1 MSEIIST
8 SVSAAAIFCSEDILG
23 WPPKR
28 KDIVM
33 VDGALGVGTGFRAGG
48 YQYLRSFDMKRV
60 GIVDPMNTYRVVEL
74 VGVDRDD

>member
-33 VDGALGVGTGFRAGG
+33 VDGGWVWE
-48 YQYLRSFDMKRV
+48 RV
-60 GIVDPMNTYRVVEL
+60 GAGDN
-74 VGVDRDD
+74 

>member
-28 KDIVM
+28 NDI
-33 VDGALGVGTGFRAGG
+33 
-48 YQYLRSFDMKRV
+48 
-60 GIVDPMNTYRVVEL
+60 MNMWRVVL
-74 VGVDRDD
+74 VGG

>member
-33 VDGALGVGTGFRAGG
+33 VDGVRFGRG
-48 YQYLRSFDMKRV
+48 S
-60 GIVDPMNTYRVVEL
+60 EL
-74 VGVDRDD
+74 VGISMDDQSV

>member
-1 MSEIIST
+1 MEFDSQRLMNAYRVNMSEIIST

-33 VDGALGVGTGFRAGG
+33 VECGWGRRWLELLVISIEGV
-48 YQYLRSFDMKRV
+48 
-60 GIVDPMNTYRVVEL
+60 L
-74 VGVDRDD
+74 VNEKD